1 MSVTNF
7 QTRLKRNCGY
17 NQYTVVQNKPSYN
30 KGLKKALRNYIFLL
44 LLLFTPDARTIYTRA
59 HMRACTYNIYCYMNS
74 TSSTVKYKGAYIR
87 VGKMLFCTGH
97 LITMKKKSALV
108 CKCVFDVSECVT
120 IRNNNYVPYFTNIRV
135 LRINRHWF
143 GTNGY
148 DIITQYPHTVMSYGI
163 TISYPS
169 VTRLL
174 ILILCWWQV
183 NEILRKTTT
192 EVASN
197 FILYKR
203 T

>member
-59 HMRACTYNIYCYMNS
+59 HIRACTYNIYCYMNS

-97 LITMKKKSALV
+97 LITMKKKKCSSVRKANV
-108 CKCVFDVSECVT
+108 CLMCLSVWPLEIIIMFHILRIFGFCVLIDIGSERMVT
-120 IRNNNYVPYFTNIRV
+120 I
-135 LRINRHWF
+135 
-143 GTNGY
+143 
-148 DIITQYPHTVMSYGI
+148 S
-163 TISYPS
+163 
-169 VTRLL
+169 
-174 ILILCWWQV
+174 
-183 NEILRKTTT
+183 
-192 EVASN
+192 
-197 FILYKR
+197 
-203 T
+203 